1 MNAGYDTKDYDRMLL
16 KEEQRAVAEAMAKT
30 CRECRMCR
38 VTEVNGEE
46 VGFCLQCEEFIVGVE
61 LDTTIYDA
69 CGEEPCD

>member
-1 MNAGYDTKDYDRMLL
+1 
-16 KEEQRAVAEAMAKT
+16 
-30 CRECRMCR
+30 MCR